1 MKRLA
6 RCLALATGLWAG
18 GVTAAAWA
26 APSENEA
33 QARLDAIGQDIQSA
47 SQSLAT
53 TGDARDEASAAL
65 REVETELADTHQ
77 RMDELQGERR
87 ELAQQVAELEDRR
100 TAMQAER
107 SAQREALG
115 RQLDALYRLGS
126 TPQLKLLLNQND
138 PAHLDRMQAYLNV
151 LAEARNARLDALA
164 ELDRRL
170 MDNRRELDSR
180 GERLTTLA
188 GELEERSQTLAQQ
201 SRQRQALVADLDQ
214 RYDSEA
220 SRLETLNQ
228 DRAHAERVLREVQ
241 EAMARL
247 SEPPPSTAIER
258 TRGDLPW
265 PVQGMMVS
273 RYQQSRGVH
282 KNGILIQS
290 PAGTAV
296 KAVHAGRVVFADWMR
311 GFGNLLIIDHGDQ
324 VMTLY
329 AHLQQFDVSVGSR
342 IASGQH
348 LGRVGVSGGRDTPG
362 LYFEVRR
369 RGDPIN
375 PQSWIARR

>member
-1 MKRLA
+1 M
-6 RCLALATGLWAG
+6 T
-18 GVTAAAWA
+18 AAWA

-77 RMDELQGERR
+77 RLDELQGERR

-100 TAMQAER
+100 AAMQAER

-170 MDNRRELDSR
+170 VDNRRELDSR

-188 GELEERSQTLAQQ
+188 DELEERSQTLAQQ
-201 SRQRQALVADLDQ
+201 SHQRQTLVADLDQ

-282 KNGILIQS
+282 KNGILIQA

-296 KAVHAGRVVFADWMR
+296 AAVHAGRVVFADWMR

-342 IASGQH
+342 IASGQP